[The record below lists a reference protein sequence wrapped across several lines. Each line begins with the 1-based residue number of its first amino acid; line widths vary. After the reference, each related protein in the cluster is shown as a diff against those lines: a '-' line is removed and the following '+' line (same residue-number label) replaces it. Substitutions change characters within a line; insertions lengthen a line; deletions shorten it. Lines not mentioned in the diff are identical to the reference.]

1 MLRAAAIAKQHFG
14 ELVGCGTRAAVSE
27 GGTRSLSTQLPVISF
42 LGNALPES
50 VRIVEVGPRDGL
62 QNEPQKISSD
72 DKVQLIQMLADAGVP
87 VVEATSFVSPKW
99 VPQLADAAEVLG
111 RIQRRVG
118 VQYPVLTPNMKGL
131 ENAIKAGATEVAI
144 FTAAS
149 EAFNRKNLNC
159 SVDESLRKF
168 DDVMAVAKNENV
180 AVRGYVSCVV
190 GCPYQGYVDPK
201 NAARVAQAL
210 DQMGCYEV
218 SMGDTIGVGTP
229 ASVASM
235 FAACAEVMPVSRLAA
250 HMHDTYGQAL
260 ANILAS
266 LQMGI
271 ATIDSSV
278 AGLGGCPYAKG
289 ATGNVATEDVVY
301 MLHGF
306 GIKTGIDMEKLLDAS
321 AFITGVLGR
330 KNNSRAAEALLKK
343 REAGAESKGQAQ
355 AA

>member
-1 MLRAAAIAKQHFG
+1 MKNIFKILQESKAHESILQTTARQ
-14 ELVGCGTRAAVSE
+14 
-27 GGTRSLSTQLPVISF
+27 LSILSF
-42 LGNALPES
+42 LGKSLPES
-50 VRIVEVGPRDGL
+50 VTIVDVGPRDGL
-62 QNEPQKISSD
+62 QNEKTQISAD
-72 DKVQLIQMLADAGVP
+72 DKVQLIEMLADAGVP

-111 RIQRRVG
+111 RIRRRSG
-118 VQYPVLTPNMKGL
+118 VRYPVLISNMRGV
-131 ENAIKAGATEVAI
+131 ENALAAGAKDIAI

-149 EAFNRKNLNC
+149 EAFNQKNLNC
-159 SVDESLRKF
+159 SVEESLRKF
-168 DDVMAVAKNENV
+168 DDVVALAKKESV

-190 GCPYQGYVDPK
+190 GCPIQGHVAPQD
-201 NAARVAQAL
+201 AALVAQAL

-218 SMGDTIGVGTP
+218 SLGDTIGVGTP
-229 ASVASM
+229 ASVAAMLS
-235 FAACAEVMPVSRLAA
+235 ACIDVMPVSRLAA

-260 ANILAS
+260 SNILTS
-266 LQMGI
+266 LQMGVSV
-271 ATIDSSV
+271 IDSSV

-321 AFITGVLGR
+321 AFITGVLGGR

-343 REAGAESKGQAQ
+343 RET
-355 AA
+355 